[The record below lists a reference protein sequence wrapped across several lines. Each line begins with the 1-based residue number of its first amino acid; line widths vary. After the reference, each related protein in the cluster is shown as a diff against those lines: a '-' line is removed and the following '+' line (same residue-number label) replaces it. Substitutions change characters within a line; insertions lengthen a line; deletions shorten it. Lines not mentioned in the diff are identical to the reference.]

1 MNIREYQVEASR
13 TCSDLGEKLN
23 LAHMVLGM
31 WSEFE
36 EYIQAKENNDY
47 VNLHEECSDI
57 MWYIANYC
65 TFRGYDLQVLW
76 ENNNFNGKP
85 YTINIS
91 TLQDYIK
98 KYIAY
103 NKLIDDYKETNLISN
118 ILYNVRHMYGSLDY
132 LESLEKNIAKLKARF
147 PEKFTQE
154 AALNRNLELER
165 KILEGNDIK

>member
-36 EYIQAKENNDY
+36 EYIQAKENNDKI
-47 VNLHEECSDI
+47 NQSEECSDI

-65 TFRGYDLQVLW
+65 TYRGYDLTVLW
-76 ENNNFNGKP
+76 ENTNYNGKS
-85 YTINIS
+85 YILNIS

-103 NKLIDDYKETNLISN
+103 DKSIDEYKETNLISS
-118 ILYNVRHMYGSLDY
+118 ILYNLKLMYGTLSIE
-132 LESLEKNIAKLKARF
+132 ESLERNIAKLKARF
-147 PEKFTQE
+147 SDKFTQE

-165 KILEGNDIK
+165 KILEGNDSK